1 MKLNAQVGD
10 HSFSLSV
17 GNGHNDW
24 VWLSH
29 YAARQYSKVAYPQ
42 GVYLPTQLSI

>member
-1 MKLNAQVGD
+1 MNLNTKIGDHIFKLNI
-10 HSFSLSV
+10 
-17 GNGHNDW
+17 GNGYNDW
-24 VWLSH
+24 VWLGH